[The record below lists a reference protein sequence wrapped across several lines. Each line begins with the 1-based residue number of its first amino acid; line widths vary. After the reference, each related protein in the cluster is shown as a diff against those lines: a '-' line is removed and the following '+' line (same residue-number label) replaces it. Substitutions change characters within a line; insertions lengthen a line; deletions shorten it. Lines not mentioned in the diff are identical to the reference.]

1 VVLDPPGEF
10 EWISFVF
17 LYVITASYGCG
28 LGFIMMATTVFNSGS
43 QLIVREADWLRAM
56 DNWGDSVFLLSFVL
70 VLLLSTLPICLAFA
84 TVWAP
89 EMDAKNADASRR

>member
-1 VVLDPPGEF
+1 MVLDPPGEF

-28 LGFIMMATTVFNSGS
+28 LGVIMMATTVFNSGS
-43 QLIVREADWLRAM
+43 QLIIREADWLRAM

-70 VLLLSTLPICLAFA
+70 SLLSTLPICLAFA
-84 TVWAP
+84 AVWAP

>member
-70 VLLLSTLPICLAFA
+70 SLLSTLPICLAFA
-84 TVWAP
+84 AVWAP